1 MQFRKYRNNIRKG
14 GKMNN
19 QEKEQL
25 EKATKDIKSMKVVLD
40 SLGRRQDILSDR
52 IKALENKDNRNE
64 E

>member
-1 MQFRKYRNNIRKG
+1 
-14 GKMNN
+14 MNN

>member
-1 MQFRKYRNNIRKG
+1 
-14 GKMNN
+14 MNN

-25 EKATKDIKSMKVVLD
+25 EKAIKDIKSMKVVLD

>member
-1 MQFRKYRNNIRKG
+1 
-14 GKMNN
+14 MNN

-40 SLGRRQDILSDR
+40 SLSRRQDILSDR

-64 E
+64 